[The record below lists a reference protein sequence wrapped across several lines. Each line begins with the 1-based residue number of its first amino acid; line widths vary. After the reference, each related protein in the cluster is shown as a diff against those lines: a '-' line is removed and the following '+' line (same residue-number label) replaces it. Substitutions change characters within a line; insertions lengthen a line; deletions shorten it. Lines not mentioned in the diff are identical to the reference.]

1 MFVDWILV
9 IDRYLYLA
17 GLVIAVNIDVDVRVI
32 APAGTKTEV
41 TGLRVSHHRSL
52 VTGHRSQIK
61 RNLMLAFAHTVDEWK
76 LSY

>member
-17 GLVIAVNIDVDVRVI
+17 RLVIAVNIDV
-32 APAGTKTEV
+32 APAGTKTGHWSESL
-41 TGLRVSHHRSL
+41 TSQVS
-52 VTGHRSQIK
+52 GHRSQIK

>member
-17 GLVIAVNIDVDVRVI
+17 RLVIAVNIDVDVRVI
-32 APAGTKTEV
+32 ALQVQKQV
-41 TGLRVSHHRSL
+41 TGLRVSQ